1 LFIVKFN
8 VTVESH
14 PAALVVKYVY
24 EPEVVYVLP
33 FHAYES
39 QAVTV
44 SVVNNA
50 SLIINTKVAV
60 ESQPTAFVV
69 E

>member
-1 LFIVKFN
+1 
-8 VTVESH
+8 
-14 PAALVVKYVY
+14 VY
-24 EPEVVYVLP
+24 EPDVVYVLP
-33 FHAYES
+33 FQAYES

-44 SVVNNA
+44 CVVNNA
-50 SLIINTKVAV
+50 SLIVNTNVAV

>member
-1 LFIVKFN
+1 
-8 VTVESH
+8 
-14 PAALVVKYVY
+14 VY